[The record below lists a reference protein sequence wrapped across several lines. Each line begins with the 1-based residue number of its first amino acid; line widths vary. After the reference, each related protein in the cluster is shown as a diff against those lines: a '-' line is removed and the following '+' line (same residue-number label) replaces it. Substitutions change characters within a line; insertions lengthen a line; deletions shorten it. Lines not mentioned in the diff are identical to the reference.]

1 MSFANFK
8 PTIWAKIIE
17 TELKQ
22 KCILVDHCN
31 QNFEGD
37 PKYGNRVKIL
47 GAVAPEVYDYVDV
60 TGKKGLK
67 DPEEPDAYD
76 VHIDIDQAK
85 AFNFMLDDIDQAQTN
100 PHFKEVYISEAAYKM
115 AAARDTYVASL
126 AAKADE
132 SQIIG
137 GEAITATKQAKAL
150 IDQALLKLREANV
163 DYSQNVRIEVSH
175 KFYQLFRDA
184 LVELKTANDELI
196 KKGIVGMYDNCKV
209 VNTNH
214 LYNDGTDTYMMVR
227 TNKAIGFASCIDE
240 TEAYRPEKYFA
251 DAIKGLNVF
260 GANIVRPKE
269 LVVVKFH

>member
-8 PTIWAKIIE
+8 PTIWTKFIE

-31 QNFEGD
+31 QSFEGE
-37 PKYGNRVKIL
+37 PSYGNRVKIL
-47 GAVAPEVYDYVDV
+47 GAVAPEVFDYDPVA
-60 TGKKGLK
+60 GLD
-67 DPEEPDAYD
+67 DPEIPDAYD
-76 VHIDIDQAK
+76 AFIDIDKQK
-85 AFNFMLDDIDQAQTN
+85 AYHFLVKDIDKAQTN
-100 PHFKEVYISEAAYKM
+100 PDFKSIYMSEAADGI
-115 AAARDTYVASL
+115 AAARDRHVASL
-126 AAKADE
+126 AAAADE

-137 GEAITATKQAKAL
+137 GEAITTAKAAKAL

-163 DYSQNVRIEVSH
+163 DYSKNVRIEVSNR
-175 KFYQLFRDA
+175 FYQMFRDA
-184 LVELKTANDELI
+184 LVELKTNNDDLI

-209 VNTNH
+209 VSTNH

-227 TNKAIGFASCIDE
+227 TDKAIGFVGCLNE
-240 TEAYRPEKYFA
+240 TEAYRSHKHFG
-251 DAIKGLNVF
+251 DVVRGLNVF